1 MNTRMNQRRMRTV
14 SRRNARRGAT
24 AIEFA
29 MMAPAFLLVLFV
41 CAEFTRMSMMRN
53 LAQNAAYEAARFV
66 MTEGA
71 TVADGIE
78 VADQILARVGTVGAE
93 VTINGSDGTD
103 PESEIDAQTEF
114 VTCRI
119 LIALKDNSLI
129 IPESIIGDTEIEA
142 SMTVR
147 TERYRG
153 FFDAQ
158 TVGN

>member
-1 MNTRMNQRRMRTV
+1 MQKLAKPH
-14 SRRNARRGAT
+14 SAIRNKRRGAT

-29 MMAPAFLLVLFV
+29 MMAPAFLVIIGV
-41 CAEFTRMSMMRN
+41 CAEFTRMSLMRN
-53 LAQNAAYEAARFV
+53 LAQNAAYQAARFV

-71 TVADGIE
+71 TVSDGIE
-78 VADQILARVGTVGAE
+78 VANEILGRVGTVDAE
-93 VTINGSDGTD
+93 ITINGNDGTD
-103 PESEIDAQTEF
+103 NNNDIEQSTEF
-114 VTCRI
+114 ITCRI
-119 LIALKDNSLI
+119 RIPLKDNSLI